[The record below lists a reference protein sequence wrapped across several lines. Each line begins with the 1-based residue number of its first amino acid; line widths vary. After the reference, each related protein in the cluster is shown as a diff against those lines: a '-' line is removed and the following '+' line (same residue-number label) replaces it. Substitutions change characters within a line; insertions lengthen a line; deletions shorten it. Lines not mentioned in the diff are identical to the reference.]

1 MEVNGSALPPS
12 SLGDGAI
19 VCVSR
24 DVTDRRRFHERLSR
38 LQRVETLTR
47 MAGGLA
53 HDVNNALAAVVGNA
67 ELLELRFGDDAEA
80 MEDLDEIKLHAR
92 RAASLIAELR
102 AMATSP
108 VVEPIRLHLDRW
120 IDGIAP
126 TLRRTLRD
134 QESFIIDCEPE
145 LGVVEADPNQ
155 LEQVL
160 VNLVNNAAD
169 AIDGGGEVRIA
180 LANQEVDPRRGLG
193 SSDGVVSSFVVISV
207 TDNGQGMNE
216 ATRSRAA
223 EPFFTT
229 KLDGPGAG
237 LGLTTVESIV
247 RQFGGFLTINSA
259 EGQGTEVQLH
269 LPRVEDD
276 RAEAP
281 VAGPEIDAGKR
292 ETVMVVDDDAAVLR
306 VAVRLLRANGYTVL
320 EAGDAAAALR
330 LAAEF
335 EAPIDLLLTDIVM
348 PQTNGLDLALQFTR
362 LRPEIRVVYMS
373 GYSDEVLERHGGLP
387 PDTMMVVKPFSA
399 GKLISAV
406 QETLRR
412 S

>member
-1 MEVNGSALPPS
+1 
-12 SLGDGAI
+12 
-19 VCVSR
+19 
-24 DVTDRRRFHERLSR
+24 
-38 LQRVETLTR
+38 
-47 MAGGLA
+47 
-53 HDVNNALAAVVGNA
+53 
-67 ELLELRFGDDAEA
+67 
-80 MEDLDEIKLHAR
+80 
-92 RAASLIAELR
+92 
-102 AMATSP
+102 MATSP

-120 IDGIAP
+120 IEGIEP
-126 TLRRTLRD
+126 TLRRALRD
-134 QESFIIDCEPE
+134 EESFIIDCEPE

-160 VNLVNNAAD
+160 VNLVNNAGD

-180 LANQEVDPRRGLG
+180 LANREVDPERGLG

-207 TDNGQGMNE
+207 IDNGQGMNE

-259 EGQGTEVQLH
+259 EGQGTEVQLY

-276 RAEAP
+276 GTE
-281 VAGPEIDAGKR
+281 VASPEIGPGKR

-387 PDTMMVVKPFSA
+387 PDTMLVVKPFSA
-399 GKLISAV
+399 GRLISAV